1 MPEAIVI
8 ALLSLAGILLTV
20 IGGVGGA
27 IISART
33 QRRTG
38 QIAASAAASASKAT
52 AEQLMI
58 DQLQE
63 ELAGYRHATDERLD
77 RLERENRAYRSFI
90 FVQRDHMVD
99 NGVKPPPW
107 PADIPR

>member
-1 MPEAIVI
+1 MSETTIN
-8 ALLSLAGILLTV
+8 ALLILTGVVLTA
-20 IGGVGGA
+20 IGGVVGA
-27 IISART
+27 L
-33 QRRTG
+33 
-38 QIAASAAASASKAT
+38 IAARSAANTSKET

-63 ELAGYRHATDERLD
+63 ELAGYRRSTDERLD
-77 RLERENRAYRSFI
+77 RLERENRAYRAFI

-107 PADIPR
+107 PDDIPR